1 MKKKIIAGVIAT
13 FIGVS
18 ALVGVA
24 LVSNN
29 ASAQESDTQLGKT
42 IRELQQLLVVIQDLR
57 NVLVPEETV
66 DISLGAT
73 PGDEVSGNRWCV
85 GGACT
90 WSYGFRMNTAGVGTT
105 TACSVRSPVATST
118 LVRAIGIFRTAS
130 TSAYALEWGT
140 DPSSFNATTTA
151 ISNFEN
157 FAAGAQVTYQ
167 ASSTVY
173 ELTQIGGAVDNSDN
187 PNILAP
193 LTYVNLNIAAGPA
206 GSNDAFAP
214 DGTCIYEF
222 IELN

>member
-1 MKKKIIAGVIAT
+1 MKKKIIAGIIAT

-29 ASAQESDTQLGKT
+29 ASAEGGSSFRFD
-42 IRELQQLLVVIQDLR
+42 E
-57 NVLVPEETV
+57 VLVLLCVSGLEKACPPVVEDNEPT
-66 DISLGAT
+66 LGAF

-214 DGTCIYEF
+214 DGTCIYQF